1 MTNSMHKTIGNLTS
15 SDDLVLKNLRLVVH
29 IAKQYQ
35 NLGLSLDDLIH
46 EGTIGLCRAR
56 ELYKDDKGKFSSYA
70 GLWIKAL
77 IRQALTKNRI
87 VKAPYTEETPV
98 IINSYK
104 DCNNIEEEAQAET
117 QMSTDEISYKIELL
131 LGKLSHR
138 QKEIV
143 TLKWGLNGTKELS
156 TAEISEKLNLTV
168 QAVNG
173 NIRNAIQIM
182 KKSAI

>member
-1 MTNSMHKTIGNLTS
+1 MTNSMHKTIGSLTS

-56 ELYKDDKGKFSSYA
+56 DLYKEDKGKFSSYA

-87 VKAPYTEETPV
+87 INAPYTEETPV

-104 DCNNIEEEAQAET
+104 DCNNIEEAHAET
-117 QMSTDEISYKIELL
+117 QMSTDETSYKIEIL
-131 LGKLSHR
+131 LGKLSPR

-156 TAEISEKLNLTV
+156 TTEISEKLNLTV
-168 QAVNG
+168 QAING

-182 KKSAI
+182 KQSAI